1 MAFFRQ
7 KKDDKGKGKGK
18 RKARPVSRRRQ
29 CRFCADRK
37 IVIDFKDGRFLTAF
51 TTERGKIVPRRISG
65 NCAKHQ
71 REITEAIKRARI
83 LALIPYTATQVP
95 MI

>member
-1 MAFFRQ
+1 MAFMRR
-7 KKDDKGKGKGK
+7 KDDKGKGKGK
-18 RKARPVSRRRQ
+18 KKARPINRRRQ

-37 IVIDFKDGRFLTAF
+37 LAIDYKDGKYLAAF

-71 REITEAIKRARI
+71 REVTEAIKRARI

-95 MI
+95 MV